1 MKLSYY
7 FTALILGLFCS
18 SQVLAGTAADDISIS
33 DPYVRA
39 MPPGQPTSL
48 AFMGITNNSGQDH
61 VLVDAEGTVAKMVEL
76 HTHTMKDDMMHMH
89 KVEKVDLPAGKKVM
103 LESGGLHVMLMGLKQ
118 DLKPGDSV
126 ALNLVFEDGSKKKL
140 EVPVRKIRML
150 MKKQDAMK
158 NDHSKHMN
166 H

>member
-7 FTALILGLFCS
+7 VTVLLAGLLCG
-18 SQVLAGTAADDISIS
+18 SQVLAGTAADDISVS

-48 AFMGITNNSGQDH
+48 AFMGITNNSDKDH

-76 HTHTMKDDMMHMH
+76 HTHTMKDGMMHMH
-89 KVEKVDLPAGKKVM
+89 KVEKVDLPAGKMVM
-103 LESGGLHVMLMGLKQ
+103 LQSGGLHVMLMGLKQ
-118 DLKPGDSV
+118 DLKPGDQV
-126 ALNLVFEDGSKKKL
+126 AISLVFEDGSKKKL
-140 EVPVRKIRML
+140 DVPVRKIKMM

-158 NDHSKHMN
+158 SDHSMHMKH
-166 H
+166 